1 MKVQRNT
8 LTIYPQNDRTPANR
22 TEQCVQ
28 DPQILPSIARRSQK
42 TVDRRG
48 NFHVSCEYRP
58 GLESIQK
65 SLAAF
70 SGWKAVRALS
80 IERPRT
86 RPGFHLTNR

>member
-1 MKVQRNT
+1 MTGNRNT
-8 LTIYPQNDRTPANR
+8 ITIHPQNDRTPASR
-22 TEQCVQ
+22 TERRVRN
-28 DPQILPSIARRSQK
+28 PRFLPSIVCRSQK
-42 TVDRRG
+42 TVDRRD
-48 NFHVSCEYRP
+48 NFHVLCEYRP
-58 GLESIQK
+58 GLESVQK